1 MIKAVLF
8 DIDGVLLD
16 SFEANLKINESTL
29 GLLSGYNKMPARQ
42 CGS

>member
-16 SFEANLKINESTL
+16 SFETNLKFFQD
-29 GLLSGYNKMPARQ
+29 LLTKAGHRPPTREELR
-42 CGS
+42 